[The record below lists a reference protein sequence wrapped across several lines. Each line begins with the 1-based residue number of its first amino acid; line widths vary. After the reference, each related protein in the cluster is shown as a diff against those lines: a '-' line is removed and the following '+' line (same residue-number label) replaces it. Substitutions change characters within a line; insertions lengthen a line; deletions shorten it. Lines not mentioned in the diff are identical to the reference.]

1 MSTSATERGFA
12 EKLALPLM
20 VLAFLALGGF
30 LYWLNI
36 TAEPTEVTIVEEQP
50 DEVSGAAI
58 SVDDFLANPE
68 ARVGEPIE
76 VSGARVSSRL
86 GTQAFWIGPDDR
98 PYLVKMAPS
107 LVAAGGSV
115 LVEQIVSLR
124 GTVHTMS
131 DSVLNAWQE
140 MGAFSNEGDRIVAE
154 FATSFFEVEEIVAP
168 GGGAEGAGG

>member
-1 MSTSATERGFA
+1 MSTSSTERGAA

-20 VLAFLALGGF
+20 VLSFLALGGF

-36 TAEPTEVTIVEEQP
+36 TAEPTEVTIVEE
-50 DEVSGAAI
+50 EAEGGSGSAI
-58 SVDDFLANPE
+58 SVDEFLASPE
-68 ARVGEPIE
+68 AQTGQSIE
-76 VSGARVSSRL
+76 VAGARVSSRL

-98 PYLVKMAPS
+98 PYLVKMSPD
-107 LVAAGGSV
+107 LVAAGGTV

-140 MGAFSNEGDRIVAE
+140 LGAFSNDGDRIVAE
-154 FATSFFEVEEIVAP
+154 FATSFFEVDEIVGQAE
-168 GGGAEGAGG
+168 GGGDAGG